1 MEREGKVSADGL
13 PPELYGEL
21 REIAGRHFARQAPGH
36 TLQPTALVNEAYL
49 KLAANDDPRVKDRG
63 HFLALASR
71 AMRQVLVDHERARRA
86 EKRGGALQRVTLSEA
101 ATDGLSADLDILSLE
116 EALQELSALSADK
129 ARLIE
134 LRFYGGLT
142 EAEAA
147 DVMGISRASATR
159 PWRLVRAWLS
169 RKLMGEDDR

>member
-1 MEREGKVSADGL
+1 MEPDGGVSADGL
-13 PPELYGEL
+13 LPELYGEL
-21 REIAGRHFARQAPGH
+21 REIAGHHFARQPPGH

-49 KLAANDDPRVKDRG
+49 KLAARNDARIKDRG

-71 AMRQVLVDHERARRA
+71 VMRQVLVDHERSRRA
-86 EKRGGALQRVTLSEA
+86 GKRGGALQRVTLSEA
-101 ATDGLSADLDILSLE
+101 ATDGLSDDLDILSLE

-159 PWRLVRAWLS
+159 QWRLVKAWLS
-169 RKLMGEDDR
+169 RKLTGMGDE

>member
-1 MEREGKVSADGL
+1 MELDAGVAAEDL
-13 PPELYGEL
+13 LPELYGEL
-21 REIAGRHFARQAPGH
+21 REIAARHFARQPPGH

-49 KLAANDDPRVKDRG
+49 KLAAAKDPRLTDRS

-71 AMRQVLVDHERARRA
+71 VMRQILVDHERARRA
-86 EKRGGALQRVTLSEA
+86 GKRGGAMERLTLSEA
-101 ATDGLSADLDILSLE
+101 ATDGLSADLDVLALE
-116 EALQELSALSADK
+116 EALTELAALSADK

-142 EAEAA
+142 ETEAA

-159 PWRLVRAWLS
+159 QWRLVRAWLS
-169 RKLMGEDDR
+169 RKLTGDDE